1 MPQAMTIIS
10 YIVLTG
16 MIAFI
21 SFILPKRIGKLF
33 EISVILGFLI
43 YLFLTYE
50 ITEALMLISLCAFVY
65 GSLLVIFD
73 RDKQAKQRQLKE
85 ELKQSSYKKIQQ
97 EKDVRR
103 LTLDIFFVLLV
114 SSIGLLFIFYAP
126 ETYALLKFFIGIY
139 FILTITQFISR
150 VTNYVTAELYFLPE
164 QNRLIIMSALEPRD
178 LPLEEVQEVRRET
191 GPDLLR
197 LHPLFTFMSE
207 NVDYTISFNSVLR
220 LSFPGET
227 IYINFDL
234 KSNIFKQL
242 IKCMKKDTE
251 QKEKKVVALWH
262 PDNLKRLFWKGYY
275 AITVKG
281 VSAYTGLL
289 FILIWL
295 DAPSS
300 VMISFVLL
308 WWVFNLYIS
317 DRVLVA
323 ASDGKEL
330 TEGKLFNEAQQLFK
344 QAGISKTRLYLVD
357 SPIHNG
363 LATGMNL
370 GRGTIMLTSA
380 TAQLSLNTIK
390 AIIAHEA
397 IHIKKR
403 DILSNQIARMLFFAV
418 IAAGSYLFYDQ
429 LLMLTEHIVFLT
441 ILIYF
446 LMILF
451 PVYLSFIAQWT
462 EMRADYLGSLL
473 LDKQGSQMANGLYEL
488 GKAQDEAVKKKLSYS
503 TQGANSVKRKL
514 STEREGWFMRFIE
527 FQFMVHPPL
536 YWRIYSLRMYN
547 SWRSTLTGW
556 AGARLKESL
565 PDFFRKSIHCN
576 EQNTKEV
583 NVWK

>member
-1 MPQAMTIIS
+1 MPQAITIIS
-10 YIVLTG
+10 YFLLTG

-21 SFILPKRIGKLF
+21 SFILPKRIGKVM
-33 EISVILGFLI
+33 EISVILGFII
-43 YLFLTYE
+43 YLFIMYE
-50 ITEALMLISLCAFVY
+50 ITEALMLISLCAFIY
-65 GSLLVIFD
+65 GSLIVIFD

-85 ELKQSSYKKIQQ
+85 ELKQTLCKKIPQS
-97 EKDVRR
+97 KDVRR

-139 FILTITQFISR
+139 FILTITQFVSR

-164 QNRLIIMSALEPRD
+164 ENRLIILSALEPRD
-178 LPLEEVQEVRRET
+178 LPLEEVQKIRWET

-197 LHPLFTFMSE
+197 LHPMFTFMTE
-207 NVDYTISFNSVLR
+207 NMDYTISFDSVLR

-227 IYINFDL
+227 IYINFDSKSYIFGQLL
-234 KSNIFKQL
+234 KG
-242 IKCMKKDTE
+242 MKENTE

-281 VSAYTGLL
+281 ISAYTGLL

-295 DAPSS
+295 DVPSY
-300 VMISFVLL
+300 VMIGFVLV

-323 ASDGKEL
+323 ASDAKEL
-330 TEGKLFNEAQQLFK
+330 TEGKLFTEAQQLFK
-344 QAGISKTRLYLVD
+344 QAGIRKTRLYLVD
-357 SPIHNG
+357 SPIYNG
-363 LATGMNL
+363 MATGMNL
-370 GRGTIMLTSA
+370 GRGTIMLTTA
-380 TAQLSLNTIK
+380 TAQLSINTVK

-403 DILSNQIARMLFFAV
+403 DILIHQIARMLFFGG
-418 IAAGSYLFYDQ
+418 IAAGTYLFYDQ
-429 LLMLTEHIVFLT
+429 LLILTDHIVLLT

-446 LMILF
+446 LMTLF
-451 PVYLSFIAQWT
+451 PMYLSFVAQWT

-473 LDKQGSQMANGLYEL
+473 LDEKGSQMAKGLYEL
-488 GKAQDEAVKKKLSYS
+488 GIAQDEAVKKKLSYS
-503 TQGANSVKRKL
+503 TQDANSVKRKL
-514 STEREGWFMRFIE
+514 STEREGWFLRFIE

-536 YWRIYSLRMYN
+536 YWRIYSLRSYK
-547 SWRSTLTGW
+547 SWSSTLLAWT
-556 AGARLKESL
+556 AARLKESL
-565 PDFFRKSIHCN
+565 PDFFRKSINCN
-576 EQNTKEV
+576 EQNAKEV
-583 NVWK
+583 KAWK

>member
-1 MPQAMTIIS
+1 MTIIS

-85 ELKQSSYKKIQQ
+85 ELKQSFYKKIQQ

-197 LHPLFTFMSE
+197 LHPMFTFMSE
-207 NVDYTISFNSVLR
+207 NIDYTISFNSVLR

-242 IKCMKKDTE
+242 IKGMKEDTE
-251 QKEKKVVALWH
+251 QKEKKVAALWH
-262 PDNLKRLFWKGYY
+262 PDNLKRLF
-275 AITVKG
+275 
-281 VSAYTGLL
+281 
-289 FILIWL
+289 
-295 DAPSS
+295 
-300 VMISFVLL
+300 
-308 WWVFNLYIS
+308 
-317 DRVLVA
+317 
-323 ASDGKEL
+323 
-330 TEGKLFNEAQQLFK
+330 
-344 QAGISKTRLYLVD
+344 
-357 SPIHNG
+357 
-363 LATGMNL
+363 
-370 GRGTIMLTSA
+370 
-380 TAQLSLNTIK
+380 
-390 AIIAHEA
+390 
-397 IHIKKR
+397 
-403 DILSNQIARMLFFAV
+403 
-418 IAAGSYLFYDQ
+418 
-429 LLMLTEHIVFLT
+429 
-441 ILIYF
+441 
-446 LMILF
+446 
-451 PVYLSFIAQWT
+451 
-462 EMRADYLGSLL
+462 
-473 LDKQGSQMANGLYEL
+473 
-488 GKAQDEAVKKKLSYS
+488 
-503 TQGANSVKRKL
+503 
-514 STEREGWFMRFIE
+514 
-527 FQFMVHPPL
+527 
-536 YWRIYSLRMYN
+536 
-547 SWRSTLTGW
+547 
-556 AGARLKESL
+556 
-565 PDFFRKSIHCN
+565 
-576 EQNTKEV
+576 
-583 NVWK
+583 